1 MKKRK
6 KRISKG
12 EALLLV
18 IIGLFLGTVFTFGN
32 QYWNA
37 DVKQSDAIKKEAIF
51 DSYKETFGKRHST
64 KGIYVY
70 FFDCDQLYIDATCVN
85 EKVRADLNNIESGTG
100 VTLVIHPNSD
110 TILDMRIGEYV
121 ILEFDNTMD
130 KIKKEMLL
138 DYLINKND
146 QKSVRKYTFL
156 LLIMSILCVIIHL

>member
-1 MKKRK
+1 MIIVKKRK

-130 KIKKEMLL
+130 KIKKEMNAFFVMGLML
-138 DYLINKND
+138 YAMGVYGLIN
-146 QKSVRKYTFL
+146 
-156 LLIMSILCVIIHL
+156 LISRCKRYK